1 MKFYIIDDDP
11 AIPKMLQQIIEQ
23 DSQNTVIGIAN
34 SSKKALSE
42 LFLMDVDIVLIDLLM
57 PNISGIELIK
67 RLSALKPQL
76 RFIMISQ
83 VKDAELRAEA
93 YEAGIEFFI
102 DKPIN
107 VIEVHSVIKRVC
119 QSLQMAT
126 KLDNIQKVIGAT
138 APIHAYDP
146 IVQRKQMTKEKTM
159 SILRFLGI
167 TSEAGSADILLIS
180 KLMNEQN
187 LRFNEL
193 NFNDIYQINDREKK
207 VLLQRI
213 RRAVK
218 TGLINLANM
227 FLDGLDD
234 EISLEYANALYEYKN
249 VRHEID
255 YLQGKRAVGGKIS
268 LKHFFDGLIQ
278 EI

>member
-1 MKFYIIDDDP
+1 
-11 AIPKMLQQIIEQ
+11 
-23 DSQNTVIGIAN
+23 
-34 SSKKALSE
+34 
-42 LFLMDVDIVLIDLLM
+42 
-57 PNISGIELIK
+57 
-67 RLSALKPQL
+67 
-76 RFIMISQ
+76 
-83 VKDAELRAEA
+83 
-93 YEAGIEFFI
+93 
-102 DKPIN
+102 
-107 VIEVHSVIKRVC
+107 
-119 QSLQMAT
+119 
-126 KLDNIQKVIGAT
+126 
-138 APIHAYDP
+138 
-146 IVQRKQMTKEKTM
+146 
-159 SILRFLGI
+159 
-167 TSEAGSADILLIS
+167 
-180 KLMNEQN
+180 MNEQN

-255 YLQGKRAVGGKIS
+255 YLQGKRTVGGKIS

>member
-1 MKFYIIDDDP
+1 
-11 AIPKMLQQIIEQ
+11 
-23 DSQNTVIGIAN
+23 
-34 SSKKALSE
+34 
-42 LFLMDVDIVLIDLLM
+42 
-57 PNISGIELIK
+57 
-67 RLSALKPQL
+67 
-76 RFIMISQ
+76 
-83 VKDAELRAEA
+83 
-93 YEAGIEFFI
+93 
-102 DKPIN
+102 
-107 VIEVHSVIKRVC
+107 
-119 QSLQMAT
+119 
-126 KLDNIQKVIGAT
+126 
-138 APIHAYDP
+138 
-146 IVQRKQMTKEKTM
+146 
-159 SILRFLGI
+159 GI

-255 YLQGKRAVGGKIS
+255 YLQGKRTVGGKIS